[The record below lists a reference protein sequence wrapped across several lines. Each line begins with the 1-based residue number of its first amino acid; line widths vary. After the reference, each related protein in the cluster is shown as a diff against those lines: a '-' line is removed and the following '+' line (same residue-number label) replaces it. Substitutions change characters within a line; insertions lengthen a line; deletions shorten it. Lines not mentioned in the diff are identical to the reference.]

1 MDLIRFLESHD
12 NALKSCNEIVDIVAN
27 GNFRLGSELISLD
40 EVMGEFDKIK
50 SHIKL
55 LENELISGKE
65 LHGRQTND

>member
-12 NALKSCNEIVDIVAN
+12 NALKSCNVIVDIVAN

-65 LHGRQTND
+65 LHG